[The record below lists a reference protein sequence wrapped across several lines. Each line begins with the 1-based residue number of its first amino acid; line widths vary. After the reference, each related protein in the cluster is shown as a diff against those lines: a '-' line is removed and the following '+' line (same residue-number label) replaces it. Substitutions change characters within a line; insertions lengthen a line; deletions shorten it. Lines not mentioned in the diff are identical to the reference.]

1 MKDKADTAVDETMV
15 YRTTTTTDSYLQAE
29 RKMIDLLAHA
39 FYHRPS
45 NYATYSG
52 KGLNPSCVS
61 NSLRVNG
68 EADPCTV
75 FADKW
80 G

>member
-1 MKDKADTAVDETMV
+1 MKDKADTTVDETIV
-15 YRTTTTTDSYLQAE
+15 YMTATTTDSYLQAE

-45 NYATYSG
+45 NYATYNG
-52 KGLNPSCVS
+52 KGLNSSCVS

-68 EADPCTV
+68 KASVC
-75 FADKW
+75 
-80 G
+80 